1 LKIVAWHFSRYR
13 DYSNAIKLLK
23 QIKKHPQLITTD
35 GLPVYKQAIEELFG
49 SGIHQRVHLG
59 HNNAVESRYSLL
71 KDSIRAKRGFKKLS
85 NIPRYINGRVYIHNL
100 FKDLAGDKYVII

>member
-23 QIKKHPQLITTD
+23 QTKEHPQLITTD

-49 SGIHQRVHLG
+49 SGIHQRF
-59 HNNAVESRYSLL
+59 S
-71 KDSIRAKRGFKKLS
+71 SIMQS
-85 NIPRYINGRVYIHNL
+85 
-100 FKDLAGDKYVII
+100 